1 MSFKHSKDINGLLC
15 EAPRCGAAALIMV
28 LYLPHFAID
37 HLLYWNVY
45 IVPFAS
51 FAFSCLHF
59 ITQQRKP
66 SSLSLETSIIYK
78 LGVTI
83 LIKTDYALKYE
94 NYLIL

>member
-1 MSFKHSKDINGLLC
+1 MSFKHSKDINGLC

-28 LYLPHFAID
+28 LYLPHFVRPFVV
-37 HLLYWNVY
+37 LEWNV
-45 IVPFAS
+45 S
-51 FAFSCLHF
+51 FHLPHLHSPAFLSSP
-59 ITQQRKP
+59 IQQRKP
-66 SSLSLETSIIYK
+66 TYLSLETSIIYK